1 MLNMFFDEQ
10 VGAGAPLDEGFASV
24 KPIIMFT
31 KLLNPF
37 YLTICPLPGFRHK
50 LTI

>member
-1 MLNMFFDEQ
+1 MLNMYFDEQ

-24 KPIIMFT
+24 KPIIM
-31 KLLNPF
+31 LQNYYPF
-37 YLTICPLPGFRHK
+37 YLTISLLSGFSHK